1 MLKKSMKIFK
11 NLLLVSSV
19 FLVLESCR
27 SIRQVSQTKETLS
40 ESNTIKKTS
49 YKDTVF
55 YTEKATAS
63 LKIPIKNF
71 DFTGKALN
79 AVSTTLKSNSK
90 PTVYE
95 QKNGNATVKIEH
107 DSLYFYVYAECDSLA
122 LKAKIREEFESK
134 SKFSSMLEKREELE
148 RQRTNYW
155 MWGSLIVIAFIA
167 GFVTSKIY

>member
-1 MLKKSMKIFK
+1 MKIFK
-11 NLLLVSSV
+11 YLLLVLSV

-27 SIRQVSQTKETLS
+27 SVRQVSQTKETVS

-63 LKIPIKNF
+63 LKIPIKSF
-71 DFTGKALN
+71 DFSGNGLN
-79 AVSTTLKSNSK
+79 AVSTSLKSNSK

-95 QKNGNATVKIEH
+95 QKTGNATVKVLH
-107 DSLYFYVYAECDSLA
+107 DSLYFYAYAECDSIA
-122 LKAKIREEFESK
+122 LKAKIREEFESEK
-134 SKFSSMLEKREELE
+134 KRDSLIQSKEELE
-148 RQRTNYW
+148 KQRANYW